1 MQLLPTKTIKQG
13 KVPES
18 VFLKDTTDWC
28 EYVLN
33 RDHIDHNHNA
43 LLGHSPT

>member
-1 MQLLPTKTIKQG
+1 MQLLTKTTKQG

-18 VFLKDTTDWC
+18 VFLKDKPEWR

-33 RDHIDHNHNA
+33 RDHIDHNHAA
-43 LLGHSPT
+43 LLGHLAT